1 MSEDALVNTGAVEW
15 PDPDSAY
22 LTVRR
27 MQITLHRWAGEDSS
41 RRFGDLFNL
50 VYHPAFL
57 VHAWERVS
65 TNKGARTAGIDK
77 VTVAKIE
84 TWVGVEAFLGHLR
97 EALKSGCF
105 TPVEVRQVK
114 IPKGRSGKF
123 RNLGIPTVSDRVVQ
137 ASLKLVLEPIFEA
150 DFKPCSYG
158 FRPKRR
164 AHDAIAEI
172 HFLASNPRNYQWVFE
187 TDIKA
192 CFDEI
197 SHTAL
202 MDRLRV
208 RIKDKRIGA
217 LVRAFLKSG
226 IFTDLGGREETLT
239 GTPQGGI
246 LSPLLANI
254 ALSALDDYFDRQ
266 WRQDMGNEYQRAK
279 RKRNGQGNWKLI
291 RYADDLILMVSGDR
305 HHAEA
310 LREEVAAVLAPVGL
324 RLAPEKTRL
333 VHIDEGFVFLGQQIR
348 RQRKRGTQKY
358 YVYTTPS
365 KKAIQ
370 SIKDAVSVKTYRST
384 RHMGLEEL
392 ILSLNR
398 SLAGWANFFRY
409 GVSKDVFSA
418 VDHHAWHRLM
428 RWTRAKYAG
437 KTRLGMKQLRHR
449 FCDKGWRFAHNGV
462 VFTGASS
469 VAVTR
474 YRYRG
479 NTIPTPWTPN
489 PAAAAHSSG

>member
-22 LTVRR
+22 LMVRR
-27 MQITLHRWAGEDSS
+27 MQIKLHRPATEESG

-65 TNKGARTAGIDK
+65 TNRGARTAGIDK
-77 VTVAKIE
+77 VTAAKVE
-84 TWVGVEAFLGHLR
+84 TSVGVGAFLGQVR
-97 EALKSGCF
+97 DALKSGCF
-105 TPVEVRQVK
+105 TPVEVRQVR
-114 IPKGRSGKF
+114 IPKGKTGKF
-123 RNLGIPTVSDRVVQ
+123 RNLGIPTITDRVVQ

-158 FRPKRR
+158 FRPRRR

-172 HFLASNPRNYQWVFE
+172 HHLASNPRNYQWVFE

-202 MDRLRV
+202 MDRIRV
-208 RIKDKRIGA
+208 RIKDKRVCT
-217 LVRAFLKSG
+217 LVKAFLKSG
-226 IFTDLGGREETLT
+226 IFTDLGDREETLT

-254 ALSALDDYFDRQ
+254 ALSTLDDHFDRQ
-266 WRQDMGNEYQRAK
+266 WRQDMGSDYQRAK
-279 RKRNGQGNWKLI
+279 RKRNSQGNWKLI

-310 LREEVAAVLAPVGL
+310 LREEVAAVLAPLGL
-324 RLAPEKTRL
+324 RLAPEKTRV
-333 VHIDEGFVFLGQQIR
+333 VHIDEGFDFLSFHIR
-348 RQRKRGTQKY
+348 RRRKRGTTNH

-370 SIKDAVSVKTYRST
+370 SIKDTVSVTTYRST
-384 RHMGLEEL
+384 RHQGLDEL

-398 SLAGWANFFRY
+398 SLAGWANYFRY

-418 VDHHAWHRLM
+418 VDHHAWQRLM

-437 KTRLGMKQLRHR
+437 KTRLGMTQLRHR
-449 FCDKGWRFAHNGV
+449 FCDEGWRFAHNGV
-462 VFTGASS
+462 VFTGASN

-489 PAAAAHSSG
+489 PAAATSS